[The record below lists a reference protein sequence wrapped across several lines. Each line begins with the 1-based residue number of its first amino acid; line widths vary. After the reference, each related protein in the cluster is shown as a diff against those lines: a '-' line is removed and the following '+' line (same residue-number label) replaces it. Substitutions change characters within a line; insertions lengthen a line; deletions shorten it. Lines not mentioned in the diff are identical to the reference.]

1 MNHLTNNVFS
11 ESRKKGDIDLV
22 HEITQLLS
30 IAGHPSPELWAL
42 NPTIN
47 EAKTASPKLQ
57 QFLINRYWR
66 VQLGRCIEST
76 TSLRYC
82 LDDDAPVDTYL
93 NIFMKVLVPAIL
105 RNNLPKPD

>member
-1 MNHLTNNVFS
+1 MTTLTNNVFA
-11 ESRKKGDIDLV
+11 EPRKVGDIDLV
-22 HEITQLLS
+22 QQVSQLLTD
-30 IAGHPSPELWAL
+30 AGHPAPTSWTL
-42 NPTIN
+42 NTTIE
-47 EAKTASPKLQ
+47 EAKDAAPKLQ

-66 VQLGRCIEST
+66 VQFGRCAEST

-82 LDDDAPVDTYL
+82 LDDDAPPETYI